1 MERQDEL
8 LVQIGNTIK
17 NERLRKGFSQA
28 ELAERAELHKNFI
41 GMIERG
47 QRSTTI
53 SSLRKICL
61 ALGIS
66 LTEFFHYLN
75 V

>member
-17 NERLRKGFSQA
+17 SERLRKGLSQA

>member
-17 NERLRKGFSQA
+17 NERLRKGLSQA

>member
-1 MERQDEL
+1 VERQDEL

-17 NERLRKGFSQA
+17 SERLRKGLSQA